1 MKNETNNTKENQN
14 SNARLSREEITME
27 TTKQLDVSLDDLDV
41 LAYAILVARQNLR
54 QPDECNSFNNDLAG
68 RLRLVA
74 ARIAHLQ
81 AEQCGPIVYR

>member
-1 MKNETNNTKENQN
+1 MSREMKNGTNQQET
-14 SNARLSREEITME
+14 TME
-27 TTKQLDVSLDDLDV
+27 TTKQLNVSLDDLDV

-54 QPDECNSFNNDLAG
+54 QSDERNSFNDDLAG